1 MIILKMILLKKT
13 LIRKLNNMKKND
25 FTKKTLIRKLN
36 KMIIQKK
43 NDIQDQKPEH
53 TVNLFS
59 LHTLKLVLLLYEE
72 NKV

>member
-25 FTKKTLIRKLN
+25 FNKKTLIRKLN

-43 NDIQDQKPEH
+43 NDIQD
-53 TVNLFS
+53 
-59 LHTLKLVLLLYEE
+59 
-72 NKV
+72 